1 MPLVSLCADC
11 WEFSKKGIVI
21 CYIQEDLWRNKLH
34 THSLRAAGSQLRLLL
49 CTSQHVLC
57 GWEHLH

>member
-1 MPLVSLCADC
+1 MPLVSLCAAC

-34 THSLRAAGSQLRLLL
+34 THSLRAAGSQL
-49 CTSQHVLC
+49 
-57 GWEHLH
+57 